1 LTPVTRPPAGQG
13 HDVTDRTATLVKA
26 TEPLPGDEGR
36 WPALDAARLD
46 GALASGPGL
55 WREVRVVAETGSTNA
70 DLLAEARSGAREGLV
85 LVAEAQTAGRGRMGR
100 RWVSPARGA
109 LTFSVLLRPGGVP
122 AALLGWLPLL
132 AGVAV
137 AAALR
142 EVAGVDSRLK
152 WPNDVVAGDAKLAGI
167 LAERWGTAVVIGIGI
182 NVYQRRDDLAV
193 PTATSVLLAA
203 QAAPAAGPD
212 LRERLLAAVLRE
224 LARWYRAWLDQ
235 PHPGAAGGCGL
246 REEYLRRSG
255 TVGAA
260 VTVMLPAGQK
270 LTGTAVGVDPAGR
283 LELRT
288 GGGLVRISAGDVV
301 HLRAADAPAAK

>member
-1 LTPVTRPPAGQG
+1 VESLPIDERSWPP
-13 HDVTDRTATLVKA
+13 
-26 TEPLPGDEGR
+26 
-36 WPALDAARLD
+36 LDAARLNR
-46 GALASGPGL
+46 ALASGPGV

-100 RWVSPARGA
+100 RWVSPPRCA
-109 LTFSVLLRPGGVP
+109 LTFSVLLRPGGAP

-142 EVAGVDSRLK
+142 ETAGVDARLK
-152 WPNDVVAGDAKLAGI
+152 WPNDVLAGDAKLAGI
-167 LAERWGTAVVIGIGI
+167 LAERWGEAVVIGIGI
-182 NVYQRRDDLAV
+182 NVYQRRGDLAV

-212 LRERLLAAVLRE
+212 LRERLLTAVLRE

-235 PHPGAAGGCGL
+235 PHPGVADGCGL

-260 VTVMLPAGQK
+260 VTVTLPAGRS

-288 GGGLVRISAGDVV
+288 SGGLVRVSAGDVV
-301 HLRAADAPAAK
+301 HLRPADAPAAE

>member
-13 HDVTDRTATLVKA
+13 YDVTDRTATLVKA

-100 RWVSPARGA
+100 RWVSPPRRA
-109 LTFSVLLRPGGVP
+109 LTFSVLLRPSVP

-132 AGVAV
+132 SGVAV

-142 EVAGVDSRLK
+142 EVAGVDARLK
-152 WPNDVVAGDAKLAGI
+152 WPNDVLAGDAKLAGI
-167 LAERWGTAVVIGIGI
+167 LAERWGEAVVIGIGI

-203 QAAPAAGPD
+203 QAAPADGPD
-212 LRERLLAAVLRE
+212 LRERLLTAVLRE

-235 PHPGAAGGCGL
+235 PHPGAADGCGL

-260 VTVMLPAGQK
+260 VTVTLPGGQA
-270 LTGTAVGVDPAGR
+270 LTGAAVGVDPAGR

-288 GGGLVRISAGDVV
+288 SGGLVRVSAGDVV
-301 HLRAADAPAAK
+301 HLRAADAPAAR